1 MEKELTWKLCWYLLT
16 HGLLAWVQISFPF
29 LTLKLGTEKLGS
41 VGTPTLSFWG
51 FRGTGDG
58 DWTHQ
63 SKAGGVA
70 GSRGDFG
77 YSHHSLVRALGA
89 GGVTGHH
96 VVPPDPS
103 GLEVEAALVWHGWSS
118 WGTARAWLS
127 LDTLSASSALL
138 LCQWQLFGGIP
149 LHPVHEANPSHQP

>member
-29 LTLKLGTEKLGS
+29 LTLKLRHREAGISADPSAEFLRGS
-41 VGTPTLSFWG
+41 GVGVGP
-51 FRGTGDG
+51 
-58 DWTHQ
+58 
-63 SKAGGVA
+63 KAGQGVRQDA
-70 GSRGDFG
+70 GVDLG

-103 GLEVEAALVWHGWSS
+103 RLEVEAALVRHGWSS
-118 WGTARAWLS
+118 WGTAQAWLS
-127 LDTLSASSALL
+127 LDSPAPFSALL
-138 LCQWQLFGGIP
+138 PWQWQLFGGTP
-149 LHPVHEANPSHQP
+149 PVPRG